1 MSDDPRPP
9 TRRSR
14 SPLAETLSGSRVL
27 VVVGVLAILVG
38 SALAVLTWRDLRE
51 PDDEPHARAP
61 VETERAV
68 SRRGGFAVA
77 VPLDMEVRRR
87 GRTMELRAADPEL
100 VINVGP
106 ASSKR
111 LAQAHRTFLRT
122 VDRGYARVRVIGR
135 ERGQVSGRRSL
146 TTSGTAVNEAGVPI
160 RFVVLTLAARPR
172 AYTLVGFTAR
182 DAPPDV
188 VLPRLNA
195 AVEGFEVL
203 PR

>member
-1 MSDDPRPP
+1 MSDEPRPP

-14 SPLAETLSGSRVL
+14 SSLAEVLTGTGVL
-27 VVVGVLAILVG
+27 VAAGVLAILLG
-38 SALAVLTWRDLRE
+38 SVLGVLTWLNLRE
-51 PDDEPHARAP
+51 ADEEPDGPVQ

-68 SRRGGFAVA
+68 SRRGGFAVT

-100 VINVGP
+100 VINIGP
-106 ASSKR
+106 ASSGR
-111 LAQAHRTFLRT
+111 LAPAHRTFLRT

-135 ERGQVSGRRSL
+135 ERGEVDGRRSR
-146 TTSGTAVNEAGVPI
+146 TTSGTAVNENDVPI
-160 RFVVLTLAARPR
+160 RFVVVTVAARPR
-172 AYTLVGFTAR
+172 NYTLVAFTGR
-182 DAPPDV
+182 DTPPDE

-195 AVEGFEVL
+195 VVNGFEVL